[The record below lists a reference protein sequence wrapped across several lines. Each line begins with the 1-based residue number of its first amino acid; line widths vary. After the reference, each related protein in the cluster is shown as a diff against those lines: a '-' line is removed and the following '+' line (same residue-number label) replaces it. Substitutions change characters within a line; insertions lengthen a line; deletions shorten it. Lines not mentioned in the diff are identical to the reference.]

1 MPSSVIAK
9 FDYDA
14 EHAGLTITFVTG
26 RVYQYFAV
34 PATVAADFGRASS
47 KGAFFN
53 TQIRDRYPFSEVTP
67 RAAPRKRSAR

>member
-14 EHAGLTITFVTG
+14 EHARLTITFVTG
-26 RVYQYFAV
+26 RVYRYFAV
-34 PATVAADFGRASS
+34 PAAVAVDFGSASS

-53 TQIRDRYPFSEVTP
+53 TQIRDRYPFREVTP